1 MGRSKRTTLFLGAA
15 SAALYMSATTPVL
28 SDSLQDALVAAYNS
42 NPTLLADRARQR
54 ATDENSN
61 QARAGWKPTVTING
75 SYTITESQ
83 RQIARFLGNATSVE
97 DNDYTEGYAA
107 SVVATQPI
115 FRGGRNFFSTKS
127 ADAQVRAGRASLT
140 ETEQQVFLSVVT
152 AYMDVI
158 RDRATVDLRKN
169 NVDVLSRQLQASR
182 DRFRVGEITRTD
194 VSQAEARLSGAR
206 AALSSA
212 EAQLAQSLASYE
224 QIVGVPAASLDQAPA
239 VPALPETLEEAVKSA
254 LDSNPTVV
262 SAKETETAAKYD
274 VRDAAGALLPSL
286 EIQGTLQKDELTNR
300 DQSQN
305 YQATATAQVSMP
317 IYQAGTNYSAI
328 RQTKHVR
335 NQRRLQV
342 AETQRSVVQS
352 TTTAWNNLLAAR
364 ASIVAN
370 KEQVRANTVAFEGV
384 QQEAQVGS
392 RTTLD
397 VLDAEQELLD
407 SRVALVAAQ
416 RDEYVTSYQLLSA
429 IGSLTA
435 QGLALPTDI
444 YDPVDNYKDVR
455 WKFVG
460 FGAPS
465 E

>member
-1 MGRSKRTTLFLGAA
+1 MGKLKQTTCLVGVTLAGVALGAQS
-15 SAALYMSATTPVL
+15 SAWGET
-28 SDSLQDALVAAYNS
+28 LQDALIAAYNS

-54 ATDENSN
+54 ATDENAN

-83 RQIARFLGNATSVE
+83 RQIARFLGNSTSVE

-107 SVVATQPI
+107 TVVATQPI

-127 ADAQVRAGRASLT
+127 ADAQVRAGRAALT
-140 ETEQQVFLSVVT
+140 DTEQQVFLSVVT
-152 AYMDVI
+152 SYMDVI
-158 RDRATVDLRKN
+158 RDRATVNLRKN
-169 NVDVLSRQLQASR
+169 NVGVLTRQLQASR

-194 VSQAEARLSGAR
+194 VSQSEARLSGAR
-206 AALSSA
+206 ANLSSA
-212 EAQLAQSLASYE
+212 EAQLARSLATYE
-224 QIVGVPAASLDQAPA
+224 QIVGVTAGSLDGAAQ
-239 VPALPETLEEAVKSA
+239 LPPLPKTLEEAIKVA
-254 LDSNPTVV
+254 MDNNPNIM

-274 VRDAAGALLPSL
+274 VKDSAGALLPQL
-286 EIQGTLQKDELTNR
+286 EIQGTVQKDELTNR
-300 DQSQN
+300 DDSQN

-352 TTTAWNNLLAAR
+352 TTTAWNNLIAAR

-407 SRVALVAAQ
+407 SRVALVAAE
-416 RDEYVTSYQLLSA
+416 RDEYVTAYQLLSA
-429 IGSLTA
+429 VGALTA
-435 QGLALPTDI
+435 HGLELPTDI
-444 YDPVDNYKDVR
+444 YDPVKNYNDVR

-460 FGAPS
+460 FGAS
-465 E
+465 GD